1 MRRVYRRVYAA
12 KALDALVGRYARG
25 STGDGFHTIPGAA
38 SRRVRGLGR
47 RPRVCGGGAGYFETG
62 LAGFADFDALLVC
75 GGGGGSGVRS
85 DGPSMRMVMQRC

>member
-12 KALDALVGRYARG
+12 KALDPLEGGYARG
-25 STGDGFHTIPGAA
+25 SAGDGFYHPRRLPHGECGVWGGA
-38 SRRVRGLGR
+38 SGFY
-47 RPRVCGGGAGYFETG
+47 GGGAGYFETG

-75 GGGGGSGVRS
+75 GGGGSCGVRR